1 MPISIRQILNS
12 YSIQELVVELLV
24 IAICVYFVLRFLRG
38 TRGAGVIKGFA
49 VVLVVLTLLIRVLGQ
64 TTDAFTRLNFIY
76 DKFIG
81 IMAILLIVVFQP
93 ELRHAMI
100 RIGHTRLMGSLNS
113 RNRSHVIDAIAE
125 AVDLLSK
132 QQIGALIAVEREVKL
147 GNIITSGEQIDARCS
162 ARLLGTIF
170 WPNSPLHDLGVVVRG
185 DRLIAANAQFPL
197 AEDVILPMHFGSRH
211 RAAVGITVESD
222 CIAVVVSEET
232 GGISIAENGRLE
244 SDIPRDQFRE
254 VLQRRLATSRSGATG
269 ANRRTSDTPDAAV
282 EKSIVDAGAL
292 PSSEESNV
300 DLPKNSHSTTKR
312 RPVQSHAFKKEAS

>member
-12 YSIQELVVELLV
+12 YSIHELVVELSV
-24 IAICVYFVLRFLRG
+24 IAICVFFVLRFLRG

-64 TTDAFTRLNFIY
+64 TTDAFERLNFIY

-100 RIGHTRLMGSLNS
+100 RIGHTRLIGGLA
-113 RNRSHVIDAIAE
+113 NRHRDHVIDAIAG

-132 QQIGALIAVEREVKL
+132 QQVGALIAVEREIKL
-147 GNIITSGEQIDARCS
+147 GNIITSGEQLDARCS

-170 WPNSPLHDLGVVVRG
+170 WPNSPLHDLGVVIRG

-197 AEDVILPMHFGSRH
+197 AEDVILPMHYGSRH

-232 GGISIAENGRLE
+232 GGISIAENGRLD
-244 SDIPRDQFRE
+244 SDIPREQFRE
-254 VLQRRLATSRSGATG
+254 VLQRRLATHRHSGPGLSRRLTDRGDADEDPVVSPD
-269 ANRRTSDTPDAAV
+269 SDDAPAEGV
-282 EKSIVDAGAL
+282 AEL
-292 PSSEESNV
+292 PQNSN
-300 DLPKNSHSTTKR
+300 SAAKR
-312 RPVQSHAFKKEAS
+312 SLESHAFKKEAS